1 MLTKYLR
8 LHLMKIII
16 PCQENWIISGIWTSI
31 SQNTKV
37 SKIRHCSR
45 RKLPVRDCQSVHTWT
60 LLKSLF
66 MTSDFF
72 SPDTVEI
79 LTYKIWNFFQSRKSE
94 DDVLR
99 DVLSQIAEFLKADD
113 TERARKLRQTGTSG
127 NEMAQ
132 IFEQLANSEVHF
144 I

>member
-1 MLTKYLR
+1 MR
-8 LHLMKIII
+8 
-16 PCQENWIISGIWTSI
+16 
-31 SQNTKV
+31 
-37 SKIRHCSR
+37 
-45 RKLPVRDCQSVHTWT
+45 
-60 LLKSLF
+60 
-66 MTSDFF
+66 
-72 SPDTVEI
+72 
-79 LTYKIWNFFQSRKSE
+79 NFFQSRKSG

>member
-1 MLTKYLR
+1 
-8 LHLMKIII
+8 
-16 PCQENWIISGIWTSI
+16 
-31 SQNTKV
+31 
-37 SKIRHCSR
+37 
-45 RKLPVRDCQSVHTWT
+45 
-60 LLKSLF
+60 

-79 LTYKIWNFFQSRKSE
+79 LTYKIWIFFQSRKSE

-99 DVLSQIAEFLKADD
+99 DVLRQIAEFLKADD

>member
-1 MLTKYLR
+1 
-8 LHLMKIII
+8 
-16 PCQENWIISGIWTSI
+16 
-31 SQNTKV
+31 
-37 SKIRHCSR
+37 
-45 RKLPVRDCQSVHTWT
+45 
-60 LLKSLF
+60 

-99 DVLSQIAEFLKADD
+99 DVLRQIAEFLKADD

>member
-1 MLTKYLR
+1 M
-8 LHLMKIII
+8 I
-16 PCQENWIISGIWTSI
+16 
-31 SQNTKV
+31 
-37 SKIRHCSR
+37 
-45 RKLPVRDCQSVHTWT
+45 
-60 LLKSLF
+60 
-66 MTSDFF
+66 SDFF

-79 LTYKIWNFFQSRKSE
+79 LTYKIWIFFQSRKSE